1 MQVSEIIKDK
11 GSKVISVAPTEPLE
25 RVSRVLRDARI
36 GAAIVMDEDG
46 RMAGILSERDIVHGV
61 AGRGAEV
68 LAEPVS
74 KFMTRDVQTCAPDAS
89 VDQLMGQMINGQV
102 RHLPVVDAGALVGVI
117 SVGDVVKHGLAEI
130 LAVRDT
136 LQRYI
141 HDASVRALN
150 DD

>member
-11 GSKVISVAPTEPLE
+11 GGKVISVAPTEPLE

-61 AGRGAEV
+61 AGRGAQV
-68 LAEPVS
+68 LAEPAS
-74 KFMTRDVQTCAPDAS
+74 NFMTRDVPTCAPDAS
-89 VDQLMGQMINGQV
+89 VDQLMGQMIDGRV
-102 RHLPVVDAGALVGVI
+102 RHLPVVDEGALVGVI